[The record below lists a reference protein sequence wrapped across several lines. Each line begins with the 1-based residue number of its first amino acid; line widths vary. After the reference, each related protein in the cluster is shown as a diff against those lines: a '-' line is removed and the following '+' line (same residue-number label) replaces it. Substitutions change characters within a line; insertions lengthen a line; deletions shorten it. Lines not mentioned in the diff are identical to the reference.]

1 MTITENGLFKKSK
14 VPTMNIQSLVVY
26 ICASF
31 TLKNKIYY
39 MHLTICTKHLSATW
53 KICFDSDV
61 KTNLI
66 PFVFKFV
73 LKAWEISITIKEI
86 ITILAA

>member
-1 MTITENGLFKKSK
+1 MTIIENGLFKKSK

-39 MHLTICTKHLSATW
+39 MHYNMYQIPESYME
-53 KICFDSDV
+53 
-61 KTNLI
+61 NL
-66 PFVFKFV
+66 
-73 LKAWEISITIKEI
+73 LW
-86 ITILAA
+86 LRRQD

>member
-1 MTITENGLFKKSK
+1 MTIIENGLFKKSK

-39 MHLTICTKHLSATW
+39 MHYNMYQIPECYME
-53 KICFDSDV
+53 
-61 KTNLI
+61 NL
-66 PFVFKFV
+66 
-73 LKAWEISITIKEI
+73 LR
-86 ITILAA
+86 LRRQD